1 MGGDGHDMGDGGQ
14 MGKQIEHPVG
24 FLRRLAKSQAGN
36 TMAIVAAAI
45 IPLAALIGGGLDMS
59 RAYMARS
66 RLQQACDAAAL
77 AGRRAMTTSSM
88 TTANIAEARKFF
100 DFNFP
105 QGTAET
111 TNFTPVIQSKPGETT
126 TVQVT
131 ASTSIPT
138 TVMKIF
144 TFTTLPLNVTCEARF
159 DIGNTDVMLVLDTT
173 GSMAQAISDGN
184 GGSTTRIAALRQAV
198 KDFYDTLGAGSDAT
212 GRIRYGFVPY
222 SSTVNVG
229 YQLPQ
234 TALLGGTAGETAEY
248 QTRRLVTTYTPS
260 STTGSWVYTSGTLSA
275 WSNQSSTTG
284 GSSSACVAP
293 ASTVT
298 TVTNNPTTSTSTGS
312 NGATTTTTTTTRVRN
327 GREYNAT
334 YTPATAGYWSFIF
347 WVPGTPSSC
356 VIKVRTYTNYTETKT
371 DTNTQTPQ
379 YSWEYGKFPVDV
391 TNYVKGNAVAN
402 PTFHATIPGDANG
415 TIVAPTTSWLGCIEE
430 RKTDNTITATS
441 SISSIPATAFDLQ
454 IDTPATNADTKWRPH
469 WPQVMFTPQKRWL
482 HDDREDP
489 YVNDWYRASSG
500 GWNACPSQS
509 RRLTSYASRTAIP
522 MGQTSSFN
530 AYVDGLIAVG
540 GTYHDIG
547 MIWGARFLSPTGI
560 FAADNANAPNGF
572 NISRHIVFM
581 TDGDMSAY
589 DRVYGAYGYQK
600 LDGRIAATS
609 ADDSALTAIHNRRL
623 EMLCNA
629 VKGKGITVWVIGF
642 RNQSEGNIQAPL
654 QGCAS
659 SSNHWMMAYTA
670 ASLTQKFKDIAK
682 NIGGLRVSK

>member
-1 MGGDGHDMGDGGQ
+1 MGGVGRDMGDCGQ
-14 MGKQIEHPVG
+14 MGKQIEQRKG
-24 FLRRLAKSQAGN
+24 LLSRLLRNQAGN
-36 TMAIVAAAI
+36 VMAIVAAAI

-59 RAYMARS
+59 RAYMARA

-88 TTANIAEARKFF
+88 TDANKAEAKKFF

-105 QGTAET
+105 QET
-111 TNFTPVIQSKPGETT
+111 FQAARFEPVIQSKPNETT
-126 TVQVT
+126 TVQVSAT
-131 ASTSIPT
+131 TTMPT

-144 TFTTLPLNVTCEARF
+144 KYTTLPLEVTCEARF

-184 GGSTTRIAALRQAV
+184 GGTTTRILALKQAV
-198 KDFYDTLGAGSDAT
+198 KDFYDTLGAGSDTT

-229 YQLPQ
+229 YQLPS
-234 TALLGGTAGETAEY
+234 TAILSGATGEEAYY
-248 QTRRLVTTYTPS
+248 QTRRRYISSYSSSTSYGNWTYVSGATSNGSGQDTDRYSCPNSRSDTTTTTNG
-260 STTGSWVYTSGTLSA
+260 STTGSSSTDANNVITTNGTQTSTTNGIDYTSGSCYY
-275 WSNQSSTTG
+275 
-284 GSSSACVAP
+284 SSSRYRRDW
-293 ASTVT
+293 
-298 TVTNNPTTSTSTGS
+298 TS
-312 NGATTTTTTTTRVRN
+312 
-327 GREYNAT
+327 
-334 YTPATAGYWSFIF
+334 I
-347 WVPGTPSSC
+347 
-356 VIKVRTYTNYTETKT
+356 TYTNYVMQRSSTT
-371 DTNTQTPQ
+371 TQTPQ
-379 YSWEYGKFPVDV
+379 YSWQYGRYALDV
-391 TNYVKGNAVAN
+391 SNYKTGNAVAN
-402 PTFHATIPGDANG
+402 PTYLASASTDANG
-415 TIVAPTTSWLGCIEE
+415 TTVSATNTWAGCIEE
-430 RKTDNTITATS
+430 RTTDGTITAS
-441 SISSIPATAFDLQ
+441 SSTSSIPATAYDLQ
-454 IDTPATNADTKWRPH
+454 IDTLPTDGDTKWKPH
-469 WPQVMFTPQKRWL
+469 WPDVEFTSAGRWL
-482 HDDREDP
+482 NDNREDASG
-489 YVNDWYRASSG
+489 DWYRATSG

-509 RRLTSYASRTAIP
+509 RRLTSYADRTSTP
-522 MGQTSSFN
+522 TGQTSSFN
-530 AYVDGLIAVG
+530 SYVDSLIAVG

-560 FAADNANAPNGF
+560 FSADNGTAPNGF

-600 LDGRIAATS
+600 QDARIAASST
-609 ADDSALTAIHNRRL
+609 DNTGLTAIHNRRL

-642 RNQSEGNIQAPL
+642 RNQSEGDIQAPL

-682 NIGGLRVSK
+682 NIGGLRLSQ

>member
-1 MGGDGHDMGDGGQ
+1 MGDGGQ

-24 FLRRLAKSQAGN
+24 FLRRLAKNQAGN
-36 TMAIVAAAI
+36 TLAIVAAAI
-45 IPLAALIGGGLDMS
+45 FPLAALIGGGLDMS

-88 TTANIAEARKFF
+88 TNANIAEAKRFF

-111 TNFTPVIQSKPGETT
+111 ANFTPVIQSKPGETT

-131 ASTSIPT
+131 ASTTIPT

-144 TFTTLPLNVTCEARF
+144 KFTTLPLNVTCEARF

-173 GSMAQAISDGN
+173 GSMAQAISDGS

-198 KDFYDTLGAGSDAT
+198 RDFYDTLGAGSDAT
-212 GRIRYGFVPY
+212 GRIRYGFMPY

-229 YQLPQ
+229 FQLP
-234 TALLGGTAGETAEY
+234 TNNLIGGISGETWNY
-248 QTRRLVTTYTPS
+248 QTRRLITNFVNS
-260 STTGSWVYTSGTLSA
+260 SASGNWVHTSGTVSA
-275 WSNQSSTTG
+275 WSNHSSTTG
-284 GSSSACVAP
+284 GSSAACISPADTINSTTNTP
-293 ASTVT
+293 AS
-298 TVTNNPTTSTSTGS
+298 NSSTSG
-312 NGATTTTTTTTRVRN
+312 NGTITTTTTTTRVTN
-327 GREYNAT
+327 GRDYDREYTAAT
-334 YTPATAGYWSFIF
+334 GGYWAGPWYNRY
-347 WVPGTPSSC
+347 WVSGSTSSC
-356 VIKVRTYTNYTETKT
+356 VIKVRTFTNYTETKT
-371 DTNTQTPQ
+371 DTATQTPQ
-379 YSWEYGKFPVDV
+379 FSWEYGEFPLDV
-391 TNYVKGNAVAN
+391 SNFITGNAVAN
-402 PTFHATIPGDANG
+402 PAYNASVPNDASGNP
-415 TIVAPTTSWLGCIEE
+415 VPSTSSWTGCIEE
-430 RKTDNTITATS
+430 RSTDNNITASS
-441 SISSIPATAFDLQ
+441 SISSIPNDAFDLQ
-454 IDTPATNADTKWRPH
+454 IDTLPTNANTRWRPH
-469 WPQVMFTPQKRWL
+469 WPDVEFT
-482 HDDREDP
+482 
-489 YVNDWYRASSG
+489 RAGAYLNTQARING

-509 RRLTSYASRTAIP
+509 RQLTSYASRSAIP
-522 MGQTSSFN
+522 AGQTSSFD
-530 AYVDGLIAVG
+530 AYVDGLVAVG

-589 DRVYGAYGYQK
+589 QGVYGAWGYQL
-600 LDGRIAATS
+600 LDGRVAANNTS
-609 ADDSALTAIHNRRL
+609 DVDLTAIHNRRL

-629 VKGKGITVWVIGF
+629 VKGRGITVWVIGF

-659 SSNHWMMAYTA
+659 SSNHWMMAYTQA
-670 ASLTQKFKDIAK
+670 QLTQKFKDIAK